1 MNARI
6 SPLDIFN
13 PVRAKSLKRILP
25 NELASEGLSKMSAR
39 LRLLFFPLIAPHC
52 SHFGRTPS
60 HLRWALLPLSIPQIT
75 APEIE
80 LGPSGETPLGDRLS
94 NKRHQVLSR
103 VRRQWEG
110 FGKAPP
116 ESSKKKLHRAVETL
130 QSKLDPD
137 EIVLSQISDH
147 LKQLPVDI
155 LYPSQSCPNALQ
167 EDLRRML
174 HIHTRRNTWLL
185 SAYSSLLPLPFSL
198 SVVPGPNIFLL
209 GNAIRIA
216 SLWKARQASLAF
228 EQLLSTGS
236 VTFISCQ
243 LPLPLPLPTP
253 SPLPLFTPQDVRTQ
267 IQTDLC
273 GSEHHPLFSQLLQ
286 GYYNRLAKKLRL

>member
-1 MNARI
+1 M
-6 SPLDIFN
+6 
-13 PVRAKSLKRILP
+13 
-25 NELASEGLSKMSAR
+25 LASLVKQTPKMSAR
-39 LRLLFFPLIAPHC
+39 LRLLFFPLIAPQC
-52 SHFGRTPS
+52 SHLRGTPS

-80 LGPSGETPLGDRLS
+80 LGPSGELPLGDRLN
-94 NKRHQVLSR
+94 NKMHQMLSR

-130 QSKLDPD
+130 QFKLDPD

-155 LYPSQSCPNALQ
+155 LYPSQICPKDLQ

-174 HIHTRRNTWLL
+174 HIHTRRNMWLL
-185 SAYSSLLPLPFSL
+185 SAYSSLLPLTFSL
-198 SVVPGPNIFLL
+198 SIAPGPNIFLL
-209 GNAIRIA
+209 GNAIRVA
-216 SLWKARQASLAF
+216 SLWKARQASLAL
-228 EQLLSTGS
+228 EHLLSTGS
-236 VTFISCQ
+236 ITFISCQ
-243 LPLPLPLPTP
+243 LPFRPPLPTP
-253 SPLPLFTPQDVRTQ
+253 SPLPLLTPQDVRTQ

-286 GYYNRLAKKLRL
+286 GYYNRLAKKLRFP